1 MLTPKR
7 PIIFDFDT
15 FKKEL
20 EKLPLRHQIAF
31 NAACC
36 ERIIPNYNAFSRVTN
51 SGDPS
56 VPRKALD
63 AVWHFLEGEPMDVV
77 KIHQLIEEIYSLPLD
92 IESGPFGS
100 YYLYEADIVLDAICQ
115 TLRACVNPDLES
127 FLRPVKYARV
137 PAEYARDIVY
147 FFVENFDES
156 GEEIADD
163 IDSVY
168 PNLEILDRDK
178 MYILDKHPLSIREI
192 AKQNEDLQRLQ
203 ETQTLDREFLEWL
216 RTSFDNDGKSNINLG

>member
-7 PIIFDFDT
+7 PIFFNFKT

-20 EKLPLRHQIAF
+20 VKLPLRHQIAF

-63 AVWHFLEGEPMDVV
+63 AVWHFLEGEPMDAV
-77 KIHQLIEEIYSLPLD
+77 KYHQLREEIYSLPLD
-92 IESGPFGS
+92 DIESLIDIDSDECQNLF
-100 YYLYEADIVLDAICQ
+100 LYGVDAVLDAICQ
-115 TLRACVNPDLES
+115 TLEACFDPNIKS
-127 FLRPVKYARV
+127 FFMPVDKAR
-137 PAEYARDIVY
+137 EIVE
-147 FFVENFDES
+147 FFVESLDE
-156 GEEIADD
+156 DFPD
-163 IDSVY
+163 NIDSVY

-178 MYILDKHPLSIREI
+178 MDILDKHPLSIREV
-192 AKQNEDLQRLQ
+192 AKENEDLQRLQ
-203 ETQTLDREFLEWL
+203 ETPILDREILEWL